1 MGRRYLRLY
10 GCNDRPFRLQQLL
23 RELSAAFEAETLPR
37 LRSAVL
43 VTAPGDQH
51 TFGVFILQEFFRRA
65 GWDVPRR
72 IYELGRRIA

>member
-1 MGRRYLRLY
+1 
-10 GCNDRPFRLQQLL
+10 LQQLL